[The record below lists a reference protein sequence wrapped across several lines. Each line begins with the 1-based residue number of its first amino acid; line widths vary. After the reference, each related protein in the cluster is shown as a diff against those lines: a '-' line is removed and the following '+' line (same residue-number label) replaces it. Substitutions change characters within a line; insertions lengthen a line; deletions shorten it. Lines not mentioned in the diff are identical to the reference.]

1 MTEID
6 ARKLECPKPVLLTK
20 EEADKGTAE
29 ICVCVDNEVAVGNVT
44 RFFESRGYAAKREDK
59 ADGYY
64 VTGVKTA
71 GASEAHKA
79 AGTTGI
85 LFTADKIGAESGG
98 LGEVLMKSYIGTLV
112 KAETP
117 PAVIALMNEGVKMA
131 LPESSVCDSL
141 KELAGKGTKIL
152 VCGTCTNHFGITEK
166 VAVGVIS
173 NMFEITE
180 AVFGTAKSIVLG

>member
-1 MTEID
+1 MIRID

-59 ADGYY
+59 PEGYY
-64 VTGVKTA
+64 VTGVKTGDA
-71 GASEAHKA
+71 AAARADGAFAV
-79 AGTTGI
+79 
-85 LFTADKIGAESGG
+85 LFTSDRIGAPSDG

-112 KAETP
+112 KGQTP

-131 LPESSVCDSL
+131 LPDSSVSDSL

-152 VCGTCTNHFGITEK
+152 VCGTCTNHFGVTDK

-180 AVFGTAKSIVLG
+180 AVFGAAKSIVLG